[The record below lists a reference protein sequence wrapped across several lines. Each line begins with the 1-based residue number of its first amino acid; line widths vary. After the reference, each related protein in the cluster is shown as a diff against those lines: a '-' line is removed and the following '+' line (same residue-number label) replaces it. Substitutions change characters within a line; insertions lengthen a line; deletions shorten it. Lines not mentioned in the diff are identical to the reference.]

1 MKKVII
7 TGGEGKLAK
16 EIVKA
21 NTTHFGEYVVLT
33 PSKIEMNLTSL
44 DSVMSYI
51 SKHSPDIVI
60 HAGAYTRPMK
70 KHQDNPDVSI
80 QTNIVGTSN
89 VVLACIKANCKLV
102 YISTD
107 YVYPGVD
114 GNYNESSPLSPYEGN
129 NDGITKYGWSK
140 LGGECAVRMY
150 DNSLILRTCICDN
163 PFPHDKAAV
172 DVRKSFMFNNEAAKV
187 ILGLLEENG
196 VINVGGE
203 GRSVYDFVSTFNPK
217 VEKLERANIPDVK
230 IAPDT
235 TMDITRMKNILGN
248 NIGSL

>member
-51 SKHSPDIVI
+51 SKHSPAIVI

-80 QTNIVGTSN
+80 QTNIIGTSN

-150 DNSLILRTCICDN
+150 DIYNSNIIYL
-163 PFPHDKAAV
+163 
-172 DVRKSFMFNNEAAKV
+172 KSFMFNNEAAKV

-248 NIGSL
+248 N